1 MAATILPISSELHF
15 AYITNLSS
23 GDDVFIALIVATLGN
38 SLGGV
43 SCYVLGRI
51 GKWNWLEKYFKI
63 TERKIVK
70 YKVKLESLRGWPALL
85 CWLPIIGDPIAV
97 TYGLMK
103 APIGSFIVFMS
114 IGKFLRYLI
123 IIYLI

>member
-23 GDDVFIALIVATLGN
+23 DEDIFIALIVATLGN

-43 SCYVLGRI
+43 SCYILGRL
-51 GKWNWLEKYFKI
+51 GKWSWLEKYFKI
-63 TERKIVK
+63 SEQKILD
-70 YKVKLESLRGWPALL
+70 YKKKLDSMGGWPALL

-97 TYGLMK
+97 AYGLMK
-103 APIGSFIVFMS
+103 APVGSFIIFMS
-114 IGKFLRYLI
+114 LGKFLRYLT

>member
-23 GDDVFIALIVATLGN
+23 DEDIIIALFVATLGN
-38 SLGGV
+38 SLGGL
-43 SCYVLGRI
+43 SCYILGHL
-51 GKWNWLEKYFKI
+51 GKWSWLEKYFKI
-63 TERKIVK
+63 EETKILK
-70 YKVKLESLRGWPALL
+70 YKTKLESFGGWPALL

-103 APIGSFIVFMS
+103 APLRSFVIFMS
-114 IGKFLRYLI
+114 LGKFLRYLF
-123 IIYLI
+123 IIYII

>member
-23 GDDVFIALIVATLGN
+23 NEDVFIALAIATLGN
-38 SLGGV
+38 SLGGL
-43 SCYVLGRI
+43 SCYVLGHL
-51 GKWNWLEKYFKI
+51 GKWIWLEKYFKI
-63 TERKIVK
+63 NEEKIIK
-70 YKVKLESLRGWPALL
+70 YKTKLESFGGWPAFF
-85 CWLPIIGDPIAV
+85 CWLPIVGDPIAV

-103 APIGSFIVFMS
+103 SPLRSFLIYMS
-114 IGKFLRYLI
+114 LGKFLRYLF